1 MEKKKDKK
9 YLKKLH
15 ERLKK
20 PLLSPVK
27 KKGGARVSVKA
38 GIKGLLDLT

>member
-20 PLLSPVK
+20 PLLKPV
-27 KKGGARVSVKA
+27 KKGGARVNVQK